1 MASKRSEMPRER
13 LKQPL
18 FDGGEMSEFLRILEN
33 EIQIA
38 ALSFLGIVYIIRIIW
53 LFKFAYHKE
62 RTFPA
67 GSTKAGVIY
76 SMMNVAMPWAMES
89 VRKKPAFYVQFVLFH
104 VGVAAAIS
112 ATFIIP
118 YWPDLFK
125 IKGVVILFQVSVGAA
140 LIAGLTR
147 LFRRISNPSVR
158 LISTLDDYASLILM
172 ILFFATGIL
181 AIPNK
186 YEMNEWPLIL
196 FFAITAFLL
205 VYIPFSKIGHYL
217 YYPFTR
223 YFLGKTMGHRG
234 TLPRKKSQKTK
245 GDYSNQP

>member
-1 MASKRSEMPRER
+1 MASGRSENPQDRSTHT
-13 LKQPL
+13 L
-18 FDGGEMSEFLRILEN
+18 FDGGVMSEFLRILEN

-38 ALSFLGIVYIIRIIW
+38 ALSFLGIVYIIRLIW
-53 LFKFAYHKE
+53 LFRFTYRKE

-89 VRKKPAFYVQFVLFH
+89 VRKKPGFYAQFMIFH
-104 VGVAAAIS
+104 IGVVAAIS
-112 ATFIIP
+112 STFIIP
-118 YWPDLFK
+118 YWPDFFK
-125 IKGVVILFQVSVGAA
+125 IKSVVILFQVSVGAA
-140 LIAGLTR
+140 LIVGLTR
-147 LFRRISNPSVR
+147 LFRRISNPAVR

-172 ILFFATGIL
+172 ILFFAAGIL

-205 VYIPFSKIGHYL
+205 VYVPFSKIGHYL

-234 TLPRKKSQKTK
+234 TFPRKKSQKIK
-245 GDYSNQP
+245 GADSS

>member
-1 MASKRSEMPRER
+1 
-13 LKQPL
+13 
-18 FDGGEMSEFLRILEN
+18 MSEFLRILEN

-38 ALSFLGIVYIIRIIW
+38 ALSFLGIVYIIRLIW
-53 LFKFAYHKE
+53 LFRFAYQKE

-67 GSTKAGVIY
+67 GSSKAGVIL

-89 VRKKPAFYVQFVLFH
+89 VRKKPGFYAQFVIFH
-104 VGVAAAIS
+104 IGAASAIS

-125 IKGVVILFQVSVGAA
+125 IKGIVILFQVSVGAA
-140 LIAGLTR
+140 LIVGLMR
-147 LFRRISNPSVR
+147 LFRRISNPAVR
-158 LISTLDDYASLILM
+158 LISNLDDYVSLILM
-172 ILFFATGIL
+172 ILFFAAGIL

-186 YEMNEWPLIL
+186 YEINEWPLIL
-196 FFAITAFLL
+196 FFAVTAFLL
-205 VYIPFSKIGHYL
+205 VYVPFSKIGHYL

-234 TLPRKKSQKTK
+234 TFSRKRNAKT
-245 GDYSNQP
+245 GADLN

>member
-1 MASKRSEMPRER
+1 MASE
-13 LKQPL
+13 
-18 FDGGEMSEFLRILEN
+18 FGGDNMSEFLQILEN

-38 ALSFLGIVYIIRIIW
+38 ALSFLFIVYIIRIIW
-53 LFKFAYHKE
+53 LFRFTYRKE

-76 SMMNVAMPWAMES
+76 SLMNVAMPWAMES
-89 VRKKPAFYVQFVLFH
+89 VRKKPGFYIQFVIVH
-104 VGVAAAIS
+104 IGVVAAIS

-118 YWPDLFK
+118 YRPDLFK
-125 IKGVVILFQVSVGAA
+125 IKSVVILFQIIVGAA
-140 LIAGLTR
+140 LVASLMR
-147 LFRRISNPSVR
+147 LFRRISKPAVR
-158 LISTLDDYASLILM
+158 LISTADDYASLILM

-186 YEMNEWPLIL
+186 HEMNEWPLIL

-205 VYIPFSKIGHYL
+205 VYVPFSKIGHYL

-234 TLPRKKSQKTK
+234 IFPRKKMQRTK
-245 GDYSNQP
+245 GADSTLR

>member
-1 MASKRSEMPRER
+1 
-13 LKQPL
+13 
-18 FDGGEMSEFLRILEN
+18 MSDFLRILEN

-53 LFKFAYHKE
+53 LFRFTYRKE

-67 GSTKAGVIY
+67 GSTKVGVFY

-89 VRKKPAFYVQFVLFH
+89 VRKKPGFYAQFVIFH
-104 VGVAAAIS
+104 VGVVTAIS

-118 YWPDLFK
+118 YWPDFFK
-125 IKGVVILFQVSVGAA
+125 IKGIVILFQVSVGAA
-140 LIAGLTR
+140 LIVGLMR
-147 LFRRISNPSVR
+147 LFRRISNPAVR
-158 LISTLDDYASLILM
+158 LISTLDDYGSLILM

-186 YEMNEWPLIL
+186 HETHEWPLIL

-234 TLPRKKSQKTK
+234 TFPRKKSQKTK
-245 GDYSNQP
+245 GAYSSLP

>member
-1 MASKRSEMPRER
+1 MASESSEKPQDSP
-13 LKQPL
+13 KHAL
-18 FDGGEMSEFLRILEN
+18 FVGGEMSEFLRILEN

-38 ALSFLGIVYIIRIIW
+38 ALTFLGIIYIIRLIW
-53 LFKFAYHKE
+53 LFRFTYKKE

-67 GSTKAGVIY
+67 GSTKASVIY

-89 VRKKPAFYVQFVLFH
+89 VRKKPGFYAQFVIFH
-104 VGVAAAIS
+104 IGVVAAIS
-112 ATFIIP
+112 ASFIIP

-125 IKGVVILFQVSVGAA
+125 IRGIVILFQVSVGAA
-140 LIAGLTR
+140 LIVGLMR
-147 LFRRISNPSVR
+147 LFRRISSPAIR

-186 YEMNEWPLIL
+186 YERNEWPLIL

-205 VYIPFSKIGHYL
+205 MYVPFSKIGHYL

-234 TLPRKKSQKTK
+234 TFPKK
-245 GDYSNQP
+245 

>member
-1 MASKRSEMPRER
+1 
-13 LKQPL
+13 
-18 FDGGEMSEFLRILEN
+18 MSEFLRILEN

-38 ALSFLGIVYIIRIIW
+38 ALSFFGIVYIIRLIW
-53 LFKFAYHKE
+53 LFRFAYQKE

-67 GSTKAGVIY
+67 GSSKAGVIL

-89 VRKKPAFYVQFVLFH
+89 VRKKPGFYAQFVVFH
-104 VGVAAAIS
+104 IGVTAAIS

-125 IKGVVILFQVSVGAA
+125 IKGIIILFQVSVGVA
-140 LIAGLTR
+140 LIVGLMR
-147 LFRRISNPSVR
+147 LVRRISNPAVR

-196 FFAITAFLL
+196 FFAVTAFLL
-205 VYIPFSKIGHYL
+205 VYVPFSKIGHYL

-223 YFLGKTMGHRG
+223 YFLGRTMGHRG
-234 TLPRKKSQKTK
+234 TFSRKKSLKTK
-245 GDYSNQP
+245 GDYSSQP

>member
-1 MASKRSEMPRER
+1 MASESSEKPQDSP
-13 LKQPL
+13 KHAL
-18 FDGGEMSEFLRILEN
+18 FVGGEMSEFLRILEN

-38 ALSFLGIVYIIRIIW
+38 ALTFLGIIYIIRLIW
-53 LFKFAYHKE
+53 LFRFTYKKE

-67 GSTKAGVIY
+67 GSTKASVIY

-89 VRKKPAFYVQFVLFH
+89 VRKKPGFYAQFVIFH
-104 VGVAAAIS
+104 IGVVAAIS
-112 ATFIIP
+112 ASFIIP

-125 IKGVVILFQVSVGAA
+125 IKGIVILFQVSVGAA
-140 LIAGLTR
+140 LIVGLMR
-147 LFRRISNPSVR
+147 LFRRISSPAIR

-186 YEMNEWPLIL
+186 YERNEWPLIL

-205 VYIPFSKIGHYL
+205 MYVPFSKIGHYL

-234 TLPRKKSQKTK
+234 TFSKK
-245 GDYSNQP
+245 

>member
-1 MASKRSEMPRER
+1 MASE
-13 LKQPL
+13 L
-18 FDGGEMSEFLRILEN
+18 GGENMSGFLQLLEN

-38 ALSFLGIVYIIRIIW
+38 ALSFLFSVYIIRIIW
-53 LFKFAYHKE
+53 LFRFSYRKE

-67 GSTKAGVIY
+67 GSTKASIIH
-76 SMMNVAMPWAMES
+76 SLMNIAMPWAMES
-89 VRKKPAFYVQFVLFH
+89 VRKKPGFYAQFVIFH
-104 VGVAAAIS
+104 VGVTGAII

-118 YWPDLFK
+118 YWPNVFK
-125 IKGVVILFQVSVGAA
+125 IRAVVILFQVSVGAA
-140 LIAGLTR
+140 LIVGLMR
-147 LFRRISNPSVR
+147 LFRRISNPAMR

-172 ILFFATGIL
+172 ILFFATGML

-196 FFAITAFLL
+196 FFVITAFLL

-234 TLPRKKSQKTK
+234 TFPRKKPLKTK
-245 GDYSNQP
+245 GPYSS

>member
-1 MASKRSEMPRER
+1 
-13 LKQPL
+13 
-18 FDGGEMSEFLRILEN
+18 MSEFLRILEN

-38 ALSFLGIVYIIRIIW
+38 ALSFLGVVYIVRLIW
-53 LFKFAYHKE
+53 LFRFTYQKE

-67 GSTKAGVIY
+67 GSKKAGVIY

-89 VRKKPAFYVQFVLFH
+89 VRKKPGFYAQFVIFH
-104 VGVAAAIS
+104 VGIAAAIS

-125 IKGVVILFQVSVGAA
+125 ISGVAILFQVLVGAA
-140 LIAGLTR
+140 LIVGLLR
-147 LFRRISNPSVR
+147 LFRRISNPAIR
-158 LISTLDDYASLILM
+158 LISTLDDYASLVLM
-172 ILFFATGIL
+172 ILFFAAGVL

-196 FFAITAFLL
+196 FFTITAFLL
-205 VYIPFSKIGHYL
+205 VYVPFSKIGHYL

-234 TLPRKKSQKTK
+234 TLPRKKLKKQKKPIRANSECKT
-245 GDYSNQP
+245 D